1 MATVLRFED
10 LDVWKEARTLVK
22 AVYLVTRKGALARD
36 FGLRDQLQ
44 RAAVSIMSNIAEG
57 FERGTNKEF
66 VQFLH
71 IAKGSAGEVRS
82 LLHVALEVGHITAP
96 EFQPL
101 HDSALSISLRLSNFI
116 KYLQGRKPAPPQPD
130 NLIT

>member
-10 LDVWKEARTLVK
+10 LEVWKEAKSLVK

-44 RAAVSIMSNIAEG
+44 RAAVSVLSHIAEG

-82 LLHVALEVGHITAP
+82 LLHVALEVGYLSLS

-101 HDSALSISLRLSNFI
+101 LDSAQSIARRLSNFI
-116 KYLQGRKPAPPQPD
+116 KYLQGRKTPPHQP
-130 NLIT
+130 

>member
-10 LDVWKEARTLVK
+10 LDVWKEARSLVK
-22 AVYLVTRKGALARD
+22 AVYSFTSTGAVARD
-36 FGLRDQLQ
+36 FGIRDQLQ
-44 RAAVSIMSNIAEG
+44 RAAVSVMSNIAEG

-82 LLHVALEVGHITAP
+82 LLYAALDIGYLAQA
-96 EFQPL
+96 EFKTIS
-101 HDSALSISLRLSNFI
+101 DSALSISGRLSSFI
-116 KYLQGRKPAPPQPD
+116 KYLQGRKTVPQPD
-130 NLIT
+130 NVIT